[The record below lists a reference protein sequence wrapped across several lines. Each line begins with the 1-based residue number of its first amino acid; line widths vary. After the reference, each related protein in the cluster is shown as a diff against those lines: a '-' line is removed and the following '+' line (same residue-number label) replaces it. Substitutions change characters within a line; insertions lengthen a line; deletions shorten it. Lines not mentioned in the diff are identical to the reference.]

1 MIKTKLHNPVI
12 ANNSHIENA
21 VVQKVNNSE
30 ELAFSDIE
38 NASPIVPETGRIW
51 FNTDKGSFNFANI
64 STGGTGDNYVD
75 EFLSRTDLRDQEVVS
90 KVDFQDTVRINNS
103 TDGTPILIV
112 DSLTKDISVNGNNK
126 NILLDSNLTTNID
139 GNSNTTIGGT
149 LENTVTGIVTEFFS
163 SNLNTSVGGTVHIS
177 VVGDVTE
184 NFSSNQKTNIAGNL
198 GLKVGQIVTLTD
210 SSDNVKIEGNNLT
223 NILTIN
229 YATFNVNGQT
239 ETHTLSDKF
248 VVNNGSTDKFIIDN
262 TNDKVSVIYSTVE
275 TISTDIISDFSNTF
289 KLTDS
294 GSDKII
300 ADNVNN
306 TLDIHYA
313 ENTITGNATVDGN
326 MLITGDLTVG
336 GQTTKVDVA
345 AENMTIA
352 DNVIILNS
360 NLTTEDPR
368 LASAIVED
376 EDVDNNAGV
385 AVNRGS
391 EGILDLIKW
400 IESTDTSTTET
411 LKEATAQVSIW
422 NYEAATP
429 SYELHQIIDEYTLG
443 RQTTDLSGTSWVGYD
458 GEEGSNYTTA
468 ILGGATQEEA
478 LDYSFKIDNGTLD
491 NVIDSVVQE
500 IDAIK
505 FNERNTVRVGE
516 TPSAGT
522 EFTITHNLGTV
533 FVDVVTQREDG
544 GDWFFDIMPIQ
555 VVDANTIKI
564 AATEATKIRYMIT
577 AIEGFDVNQAT
588 ELVIV

>member
-149 LENTVTGIVTEFFS
+149 LENTVTGMVTEFFS

-184 NFSSNQKTNIAGNL
+184 NFSSNQQTNIAGNL

-210 SSDNVKIEGNNLT
+210 SNDNVKIEGNNLT

-313 ENTITGNATVDGN
+313 ENTINGNATVDGN
-326 MLITGDLTVG
+326 MLITVDLTVG
-336 GQTTKVDVA
+336 GQTTKGDVA

-352 DNVIILNS
+352 DRQMIELRNSIKRINILF
-360 NLTTEDPR
+360 LTYFIF
-368 LASAIVED
+368 S
-376 EDVDNNAGV
+376 
-385 AVNRGS
+385 
-391 EGILDLIKW
+391 LI
-400 IESTDTSTTET
+400 
-411 LKEATAQVSIW
+411 
-422 NYEAATP
+422 
-429 SYELHQIIDEYTLG
+429 
-443 RQTTDLSGTSWVGYD
+443 
-458 GEEGSNYTTA
+458 
-468 ILGGATQEEA
+468 A
-478 LDYSFKIDNGTLD
+478 LIALL
-491 NVIDSVVQE
+491 I
-500 IDAIK
+500 
-505 FNERNTVRVGE
+505 RN
-516 TPSAGT
+516 
-522 EFTITHNLGTV
+522 
-533 FVDVVTQREDG
+533 Q
-544 GDWFFDIMPIQ
+544 
-555 VVDANTIKI
+555 
-564 AATEATKIRYMIT
+564 
-577 AIEGFDVNQAT
+577 
-588 ELVIV
+588 